1 MPLKLYRRKGSDIW
15 HFRGTIAG
23 DRPRG
28 STRTNNRETA
38 ARIASEI
45 EARHHKRH
53 LDGPQE
59 VLTFPQAVAL
69 YLKAEKSNR
78 YLGKIVAHWKDAL
91 VKTMTAGAIRQSA
104 IDLYPDA
111 TAATRNRQVI
121 TPTQA
126 VINHCADLELCSP
139 LRIKR
144 FEEDKKIKK
153 PFTVEWL
160 DAFCA
165 HARPL
170 NVALA
175 MTMFGT
181 ACRINEARRLD

>member
-1 MPLKLYRRKGSDIW
+1 LEGRAGQDHDGGRNPTERHRSLPRRHRCHPQSP
-15 HFRGTIAG
+15 G
-23 DRPRG
+23 D
-28 STRTNNRETA
+28 
-38 ARIASEI
+38 
-45 EARHHKRH
+45 H
-53 LDGPQE
+53 
-59 VLTFPQAVAL
+59 
-69 YLKAEKSNR
+69 
-78 YLGKIVAHWKDAL
+78 
-91 VKTMTAGAIRQSA
+91 
-104 IDLYPDA
+104 
-111 TAATRNRQVI
+111 
-121 TPTQA
+121 PTQA